1 MRDRTV
7 EVIDLFDIIWQ
18 SREGLLGSL
27 QTGQPPAILSEAI
40 ALCSLLRCI
49 FSKPCTT
56 YRYSV
61 QQVRSYGF
69 IMSTT
74 HLSSLTLL
82 IQGG

>member
-27 QTGQPPAILSEAI
+27 QTGQPSAVLSEAI
-40 ALCSLLRCI
+40 ALRSLLRCI
-49 FSKPCTT
+49 FPKPSIT

-61 QQVRSYGF
+61 QLVIVRIYF
-69 IMSTT
+69 E
-74 HLSSLTLL
+74 HN
-82 IQGG
+82 